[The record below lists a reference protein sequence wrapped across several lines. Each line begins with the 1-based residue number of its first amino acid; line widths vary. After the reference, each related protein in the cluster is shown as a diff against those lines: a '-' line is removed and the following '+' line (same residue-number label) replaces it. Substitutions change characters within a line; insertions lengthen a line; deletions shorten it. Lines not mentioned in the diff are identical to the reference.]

1 MKLQVSKKSSLS
13 LDTFTKT
20 RIKKIISE
28 HRKRHA
34 QLPTLKDLE
43 KYGLSKKEIELGM
56 KEKWLDQLYVNLT
69 TGAVVKVFKVK
80 E

>member
-1 MKLQVSKKSSLS
+1 M
-13 LDTFTKT
+13 DTFTKS

-28 HRKRHA
+28 HRTKYA
-34 QLPTLKDLE
+34 QLPTLKELE
-43 KYGLSKKEIELGM
+43 KYGFSKKDIELGI
-56 KEKWLDQLYVNLT
+56 KEQWLEQLYVNLT